1 MMGGAG
7 WNRPSDLGIISEVV
21 GVSLIMP
28 ISLDQSLFF
37 LVRRSSGRC
46 FENQRDGV
54 GLAGTKCWDRVGTR
68 SQRPSF
74 ARQPSAAPARPWV
87 G

>member
-46 FENQRDGV
+46 FENQRDGAGPV
-54 GLAGTKCWDRVGTR
+54 GTQLLGQSWDRQR
-68 SQRPSF
+68 DRPSR
-74 ARQPSAAPARPWV
+74 ANPPRLPLDH